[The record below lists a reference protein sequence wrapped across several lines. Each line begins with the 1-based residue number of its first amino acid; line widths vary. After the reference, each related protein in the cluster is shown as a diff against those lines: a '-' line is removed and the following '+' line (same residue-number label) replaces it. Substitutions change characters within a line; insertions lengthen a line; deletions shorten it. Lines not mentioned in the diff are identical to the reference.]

1 MTAIVDS
8 SSAHAAVSA
17 SAAPAMGDSYANST
31 ASDAPSLASA
41 SAFTSTPPIV
51 ANVKPAP
58 EYISLSSASQL
69 ATDIAD
75 ARADEDRSW
84 RLHHRATVAES
95 AVASINQ
102 FLDRQLYEYIGVA
115 RTTSLNAL
123 KPAVTEV
130 LKKNLARDAIASAED
145 NLEDLLAL
153 QADDEFNDESRPSS
167 QSSAKFNIDFTW
179 KRSRLRV
186 MMRTEKSEF
195 DIDDDER
202 YVREEGLNTTFS
214 ETAGVISLASEI
226 FLAGVLDYL
235 GEMLL
240 TMASQVALNRI
251 QRAGTNSNLPGNS
264 DDVTYVLVDDADLE
278 RAVLNSPLDRQWRA
292 WKKSIR
298 MLNRA
303 SQQSHSVAGSPVVIR
318 RGSLWDRISD
328 HPENSY
334 PEHVLAAN
342 IPLPENQRD
351 VDEIEVPGLAKDPDR
366 PESAQ
371 QGYSA
376 PQFYRPQSAGFGAH
390 RRYQSAN
397 LTKCRPVSVPLPMT
411 TPLVE
416 APGAWPTDTPVVEIV
431 DPTSQYAEGQAGEG
445 LPS

>member
-1 MTAIVDS
+1 
-8 SSAHAAVSA
+8 
-17 SAAPAMGDSYANST
+17 MGYSYANST

-41 SAFTSTPPIV
+41 STFTTTPPIV

-69 ATDIAD
+69 ATEVAD

-84 RLHHRATVAES
+84 RLHPRATVAEN
-95 AVASINQ
+95 AVAAINQ
-102 FLDRQLYEYIGVA
+102 FLDRQLYEYVSVA

-130 LKKNLARDAIASAED
+130 LKKNLARHAIASAED
-145 NLEDLLAL
+145 NLDDLLAL

-167 QSSAKFNIDFTW
+167 QNGAKFNLDFTW

-240 TMASQVALNRI
+240 TMASQVALSRV
-251 QRAGTNSNLPGNS
+251 QRAATSSSLPGNS
-264 DDVTYVLVDDADLE
+264 DEVTYILVDDGDLE

-303 SQQSHSVAGSPVVIR
+303 SQQSHSVASSPVVIR
-318 RGSLWDRISD
+318 RGSLWDRVSD
-328 HPENSY
+328 HPENNY
-334 PEHVLAAN
+334 PEHVLASN
-342 IPLPENQRD
+342 IPLPENQR
-351 VDEIEVPGLAKDPDR
+351 
-366 PESAQ
+366 
-371 QGYSA
+371 
-376 PQFYRPQSAGFGAH
+376 
-390 RRYQSAN
+390 
-397 LTKCRPVSVPLPMT
+397 
-411 TPLVE
+411 LVFK
-416 APGAWPTDTPVVEIV
+416 
-431 DPTSQYAEGQAGEG
+431 S
-445 LPS
+445 